1 MSMQHNDFDSLGRKV
16 RRAQAALE
24 QVRGV
29 GDVDGV
35 QVIVDANNRLVRAS
49 IPGEQALLAAY
60 HAALQDLQSQLDEA
74 MREVHAD
81 SRFDAISTFVQAN
94 AARLEE
100 ERARSFDGH
109 DPGRTNPAGVETA
122 W

>member
-1 MSMQHNDFDSLGRKV
+1 MSMQHNDFDSLGLKV

-35 QVIVDANNRLVRAS
+35 QVIIDANNRLVQAS
-49 IPGEQALLAAY
+49 IPGAPALLAAY
-60 HAALQDLQSQLDEA
+60 QAALQDLQSQLDEA

-81 SRFDAISTFVQAN
+81 PRFDAISTFAQAN
-94 AARLEE
+94 AARLDD
-100 ERARSFDGH
+100 ERSQSPDG
-109 DPGRTNPAGVETA
+109 DPGPSNPTGVETA

>member
-1 MSMQHNDFDSLGRKV
+1 MSMRHNDFDSLGLKV

-35 QVIVDANNRLVRAS
+35 RVIVDANNRLVQAS
-49 IPGEQALLAAY
+49 IPGAQALLAAY
-60 HAALQDLQSQLDEA
+60 QAALEDLQSQLDEA

-94 AARLEE
+94 AARLED
-100 ERARSFDGH
+100 ERTQSID
-109 DPGRTNPAGVETA
+109 DEPGCANPTGMETA